1 MPRIPAKPPAPKPA
15 AAARKRAPGRPA
27 GAVPDQREALLDV
40 ARLVFAREGYAG
52 ASLRSIAREAHVTPA
67 LASYYFGDKAGML
80 QAVIEQRVA
89 PLMQTLSA
97 ALSAAGD
104 APLQQLEA
112 FVRNYT
118 ATAAE
123 NPWLP
128 QLIVREVLS
137 EQGVLRDTFARRFA
151 GGLTARLRELVQ
163 RAQQAGE
170 LRRSLDPPAVVMSL
184 MSLCVFPFIARP
196 LVSGALGIQVD
207 AGSASRLAEHHWS
220 LFLHGVEEGK

>member
-1 MPRIPAKPPAPKPA
+1 VA
-15 AAARKRAPGRPA
+15 
-27 GAVPDQREALLDV
+27 DQRDALLDA
-40 ARLVFAREGYAG
+40 ARHVFAREGYAG

-89 PLMQTLSA
+89 PLMQALSA
-97 ALSAAGD
+97 ALTAAGD
-104 APLQQLEA
+104 EPLQQLEA

-118 ATAAE
+118 ATAAD

-137 EQGVLRDTFARRFA
+137 EQGVLRDTFAQRFA

-163 RAQQAGE
+163 RGQQAGV

-207 AGSASRLAEHHWS
+207 AGSAARLAEHHWS
-220 LFLHGVEEGK
+220 LFLHGVEVSK